1 MKREDILVL
10 KAKNR
15 LDVNRSL
22 IGIAFSIFIFIIAL
36 NSSLLKDSI
45 FLPIELTAAIP
56 FLLTSIFARSKLAY
70 AKRSEMWERFGNVTF
85 LIGYSFLINA
95 VGILLSSLIEW
106 RLGMLFFAINI
117 ILPLIYSK
125 IELIENSG
133 KLKSRIMK
141 DGFFII
147 ILILGGVLPSLR
159 VY

>member
-1 MKREDILVL
+1 
-10 KAKNR
+10 
-15 LDVNRSL
+15 
-22 IGIAFSIFIFIIAL
+22 
-36 NSSLLKDSI
+36 
-45 FLPIELTAAIP
+45 
-56 FLLTSIFARSKLAY
+56 
-70 AKRSEMWERFGNVTF
+70 MWERFGNVTF